1 MMGDIGLNEN
11 IEAGTRE
18 FHIQTSTL
26 MDDGMVRT
34 EIFEKGRLL
43 FVENFHYE
51 RRDHG
56 QDAGAE
62 QRLRQVVDQ
71 FHQSIIEEI
80 DGLFE
85 MSERVFEKESPTAH
99 EKIGQVF
106 LFTHIFDKAEKHFRR
121 ALELDEKR
129 FSCYVYLS
137 RCYYLQKR
145 YNQALETLTTIIGQG
160 VRYPDAFNL
169 LGLIMMEKRNYRQAL
184 HHFREALKH
193 NPAYIEAYFNLSEAI
208 LQRII
213 FLKLEDKE
221 QDLKKSLNFLKILL
235 KKIDNYGNVE
245 DREQSLVINRAL
257 NKMDLRK
264 ALGLMHKYREKKFI
278 RYIPPEIT
286 GYKFY
291 LRLMFGEDEMPSD
304 VLKNFEERLTL
315 ALQKNPSYPD
325 LWQYLAL
332 VHLMQCRHFFLK
344 GLDDFRDAT
353 RINPHFDRAA
363 KNLRLVENDGREF
376 LSLIKAIV

>member
-1 MMGDIGLNEN
+1 MGDIGLNEN
-11 IEAGTRE
+11 IASGSRE

-26 MDDGMVRT
+26 TDDGIIRSEV
-34 EIFEKGRLL
+34 FEKGRLL
-43 FVENFHYE
+43 FVENFRYE
-51 RRDHG
+51 RRNHG
-56 QDAGAE
+56 QDKGAE
-62 QRLRQVVDQ
+62 LRLRNIVDQ

-85 MSERVFEKESPTAH
+85 MSERVFEKEGPTAH

-106 LFTHIFDKAEKHFRR
+106 LFTHIFDKAEKHFKR
-121 ALELDEKR
+121 ALELDSSR
-129 FSCYVYLS
+129 YSCYVYLG

-145 YNQALETLTTIIGQG
+145 FNQALEILAEIFDHL
-160 VRYPDAFNL
+160 VRYPDAYNL

-184 HHFREALKH
+184 HNFREALKN
-193 NPAYIEAYFNLSEAI
+193 NPGYIEAYFNLSEAI

-221 QDLKKSLNFLKILL
+221 QDLKKSLDFLKILL
-235 KKIDNYGNVE
+235 KKIDNYGNAE
-245 DREQSLVINRAL
+245 DREQSLLINKAL
-257 NKMDLRK
+257 YKMDLRK
-264 ALGLMHKYREKKFI
+264 ALALMHKYREKKFI
-278 RYIPPEIT
+278 RYIPPEII

-291 LRLMFGEDEMPSD
+291 LRLLFGEEEMPPE
-304 VLKNFEERLTL
+304 VLANFERRLTA
-315 ALQKNPSYPD
+315 ALQENPSYPD

-332 VHLMQCRHFFLK
+332 IHLMQCRHFFLK
-344 GLDDFRDAT
+344 GLENFREAT
-353 RINPHFDRAA
+353 RINPHFDKAA